1 MANFTSNTT
10 ATSKFNGKPN
20 PAFGYVNLQRGGID
34 LPIKIGIENEAMFV
48 KMLADPQAFLRL
60 MALCTVR
67 DVKSSQ
73 PVEKQQPANLLDF

>member
-10 ATSKFNGKPN
+10 TSSNKFGKPN
-20 PAFGYVNLQRGGID
+20 PAFGYVNLQRNGVD
-34 LPIKIGIENEAMFV
+34 LPIKIGVENEAMFQ
-48 KMLADPQAFLRL
+48 KLLADPAGFLRL

-73 PVEKQQPANLLDF
+73 PVEKQQPANMLDF

>member
-10 ATSKFNGKPN
+10 TSSNKFGKPN
-20 PAFGYVNLQRGGID
+20 PAFGYVNLQRNGVDI
-34 LPIKIGIENEAMFV
+34 PIKIGVENEALFL
-48 KMLADPQAFLRL
+48 KMMADPQAFLRL

-67 DVKSSQ
+67 DIKSSV